1 MNSHA
6 VFLRSQASMTE
17 TFIPKICYNCCM
29 LLIHK
34 TYQVRAY
41 TTSSG
46 YDRIASVLLNCAR
59 LYNSALEEWKYAY
72 RHKGHSLSV
81 ALSKFDQMKEFT
93 GVRSDDP
100 EFWGAISVQI
110 GRGVLTRLDRARL
123 AFYKRVERKETPGF
137 PRFKS
142 ASRWNTIEL
151 PETTEY
157 MVKKKERGH
166 VIRIKGLPTLRL
178 KKGIELPSAAD
189 LKTITITKRGRR
201 LWVNLAYAVEHVPL
215 QTSNSAVGLDMGV
228 VDRVAL
234 STGERLGRRPKPN
247 TKLKRAQQRMSRCRK
262 GSRRWK
268 QRRAVLANA
277 QDRERI
283 RNRNECHRITTDL
296 VRRFGLIALE
306 DLPIKNMTASA
317 KGTME
322 QPGKQVSQK
331 AGLNRSIA
339 EQTWGL
345 IKQQLICK
353 AAWAGRELVSV
364 DPKFTSQR
372 CSGCGAV
379 SAGHRQ
385 LKRYNCTECGMTE
398 DADINAARN
407 ILHKGLA
414 GGNVLAAAL
423 DAA

>member
-1 MNSHA
+1 M
-6 VFLRSQASMTE
+6 V
-17 TFIPKICYNCCM
+17 
-29 LLIHK
+29 LIHK
-34 TYQVRAY
+34 TYQMRAY
-41 TTSSG
+41 TSASG
-46 YDRIASVLLNCAR
+46 YDRIAYVLLNCAQ
-59 LYNSALEEWKYAY
+59 LYNAALEEWKAAY

-81 ALSKFDQMKEFT
+81 ALSKFDQTKEFT
-93 GVRSDDP
+93 CVRRDDP

-157 MVKKKERGH
+157 MVKKRERGH
-166 VIRIKGLPTLRL
+166 VVRIKGLPTLRL
-178 KKGIELPSAAD
+178 KKGMELPPSEN
-189 LKTITITKRGRR
+189 LKTITITQRGRR
-201 LWVNLAYAVEHVPL
+201 LWVNLAYEVEHEPF
-215 QTSNSAVGLDMGV
+215 QTNYSAVGMDLGV
-228 VDRVAL
+228 LDRVAL
-234 STGERLGRRPKPN
+234 STGERLTRRNKPN
-247 TKLKRAQQRMSRCRK
+247 YKLKRAQQRMSRCQK

-296 VRRFGLIALE
+296 VRRFGLIAME
-306 DLPIKNMTASA
+306 DLPIKNMTRSA
-317 KGTME
+317 AGTLE
-322 QPGKQVSQK
+322 NPGVGVSQK
-331 AGLNRSIA
+331 RGLNRSVT
-339 EQTWGL
+339 EQTWG
-345 IKQQLICK
+345 IIRAQLEYK
-353 AAWAGRELVSV
+353 AAWAGRELLSV

-372 CSGCGAV
+372 CSGCGVV
-379 SAGHRQ
+379 SAEHRRH
-385 LKRYNCTECGMTE
+385 KRYECAECGMTE

-407 ILHKGLA
+407 ILHKVLA
-414 GGNVLAAAL
+414 GGTFPAAVL